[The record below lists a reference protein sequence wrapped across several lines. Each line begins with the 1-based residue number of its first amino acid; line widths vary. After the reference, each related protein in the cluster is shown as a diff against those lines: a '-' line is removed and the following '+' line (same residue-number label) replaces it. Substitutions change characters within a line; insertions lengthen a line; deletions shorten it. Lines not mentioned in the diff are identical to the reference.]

1 MTDHAAARL
10 NMVDNQIR
18 TNKVT
23 DSRVLQAMAEVPRE
37 LFVPKKLQGI
47 AYVDEDL
54 AVAPGRYLMEPLVL
68 ARLLQAAAITA
79 GDVVL
84 DVGCASGY
92 STAVLARLAATVVA
106 VESDAELGERAS
118 ALLSELDADNAVV
131 VAGPLEAGY
140 AKQAPYDAI
149 VIGGAVE
156 EVPAAITDQLA
167 EGGRLLAV
175 VTGGSGVGKGTLMLR
190 VHGGLSR
197 RVLFDAA
204 VPPLPGFA
212 RARGFVF

>member
-1 MTDHAAARL
+1 MTDYAAVRH
-10 NMVDNQIR
+10 NMVEKQIR
-18 TNKVT
+18 TNKVR
-23 DSRVLQAMAEVPRE
+23 DSRVLQAMDEVPRE
-37 LFVPKKLQGI
+37 LFVPKPLQGI

-54 AVAPGRYLMEPLVL
+54 EVAPGRYLMEPLVL

-79 GDVVL
+79 DDVVL
-84 DVGCASGY
+84 DIGCASGY
-92 STAVLARLAATVVA
+92 SSAVLARLAATVVA
-106 VESDAELGERAS
+106 LESDAELGERAS
-118 ALLSELDADNAVV
+118 TLLAELDADNAVV

-140 AKQAPYDAI
+140 PKQAPYDAI
-149 VIGGAVE
+149 VIGGAVD

-175 VTGGSGVGKGTLMLR
+175 VTGGSGVGKGTLFLR

-197 RVLFDAA
+197 RILFDAA

-212 RARGFVF
+212 VDRGFVF